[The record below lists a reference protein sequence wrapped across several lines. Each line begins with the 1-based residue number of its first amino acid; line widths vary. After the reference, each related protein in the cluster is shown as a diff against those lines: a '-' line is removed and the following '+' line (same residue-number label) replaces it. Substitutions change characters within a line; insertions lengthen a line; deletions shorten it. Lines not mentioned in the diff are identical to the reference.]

1 MVINIYYGGR
11 GVIDDP
17 TKPVIERMQKVLEEL
32 RVSVVLYNLYEYKNT
47 IPTLSQTVKDADGII
62 LASTVE
68 WFGMGGYMLQFLDAC
83 WQFGDKSRIS
93 EIYMMPVV
101 IAKTYGERQV
111 LADLSNAWETLGGR
125 VLTGLSGYIDNP
137 LDLEVNPDYIAIVET
152 LAEKLYRG
160 VNQREKV
167 FPSSKKALTERVGTP
182 NPLDLSVPEAE
193 QLSKYVSDEN
203 YVKTQKE
210 DIQEL
215 AVHFKGMLMSEDAGS
230 EEEYI
235 DEIRKAFKPS
245 PDGSGTFVVKIDEKK
260 NDLIIEVSGPKI
272 DVRYDKSSGGD
283 IVMSMKRN
291 VMEDIV
297 SGRMSFQRAFMSGA
311 MASMKGDFSLL
322 AGIDKVLSFAHD

>member
-1 MVINIYYGGR
+1 MVIHIYYGGR

-17 TKPVIERMQKVLEEL
+17 TRPVIERMQKVLEEL
-32 RVSVVLYNLYEYKNT
+32 RVNVVLYNLYEYKSS
-47 IPTLSQTVKDADGII
+47 IPTLSQTIKDADGIV

-68 WFGMGGYMLQFLDAC
+68 WYGMGGYMLEFLDAL

-111 LADLSNAWETLGGR
+111 LADLSNAWETLGGK

-137 LDLEVNPDYIAIVET
+137 LDLEVNQDYIALVEAQ
-152 LAEKLYRG
+152 AERLYRG
-160 VNQREKV
+160 VNQREKT
-167 FPSSKKALTERVGTP
+167 FPSSKNALTERVGTP
-182 NPLDLSVPEAE
+182 NPLHLSVPEAE
-193 QLSKYVSDEN
+193 QLSEYVSDEN

-235 DEIRKAFKPS
+235 GDIKKAFKPS
-245 PDGSGTFVVKIDEKK
+245 PDVSGVFVIDIAEKK
-260 NDLIIEVSGPKI
+260 NDLIIDISGAKL
-272 DVRYDKSSGGD
+272 DVKYDKASSCD
-283 IVMSMKRN
+283 VKMTMKRD

-297 SGRMSFQRAFMSGA
+297 SGRMTFQRAFMSGA
-311 MASMKGDFSLL
+311 MAGMQGNFSLL
-322 AGIDKVLSFAHD
+322 GGLDKVLIFKH

>member
-1 MVINIYYGGR
+1 MVIHIYYGGR

-17 TKPVIERMQKVLEEL
+17 TRPVIERMQKVLEEL
-32 RVSVVLYNLYEYKNT
+32 RVNVVLYNLYEYKNT

-101 IAKTYGERQV
+101 IARTYGEKQV
-111 LADLSNAWETLGGR
+111 LADLANAWETLGGK
-125 VLTGLSGYIDNP
+125 VLTGLSGYVDNP
-137 LDLEVNPDYIAIVET
+137 LDLDVNPDYISIVESQ
-152 LAEKLYRG
+152 AEKLYRG
-160 VNQREKV
+160 VNQKEKV

-203 YVKTQKE
+203 YVRTQKE

-235 DEIRKAFKPS
+235 TEIKRAFNPS
-245 PDGSGTFVVKIDEKK
+245 PDVAGTFVVSIEEKK
-260 NDLIIEVSGPKI
+260 NDLIIAVQGARI
-272 DVRYDKSSGGD
+272 DVRYDKTD
-283 IVMSMKRN
+283 AFDVKMKMNRD

-297 SGRMSFQRAFMSGA
+297 TGRMSFQRAFMSGA
-311 MASMKGDFSLL
+311 MASMKGDFGMLSSL
-322 AGIDKVLSFAHD
+322 DKVLSFTR

>member
-111 LADLSNAWETLGGR
+111 MADLSNAWETLGGR

-245 PDGSGTFVVKIDEKK
+245 PDVSGTFVVKIDEKK

-283 IVMSMKRN
+283 ILMSMKRN

>member
-1 MVINIYYGGR
+1 MVIHIYYGGR

-17 TKPVIERMQKVLEEL
+17 TRPVIERMQKVLEEL
-32 RVSVVLYNLYEYKNT
+32 RVNVVLYNLYEFKNT
-47 IPTLSQTVKDADGII
+47 IPTLSQTVKDADGIV

-68 WFGMGGYMLQFLDAC
+68 WFGMGGYMLEFLDSV

-93 EIYMMPVV
+93 EIYMMPIV

-111 LADLSNAWETLGGR
+111 IADLSNAWETLGGK

-137 LDLEVNPDYIAIVET
+137 LDLEVNQDYIALIEAQ
-152 LAEKLYRG
+152 AERLYRG
-160 VNQREKV
+160 VNQREKT
-167 FPSSKKALTERVGTP
+167 FPSSKNALTERVGTP
-182 NPLDLSVPEAE
+182 NPLHLSVPEAE
-193 QLSKYVSDEN
+193 QLSEYVSDEN

-235 DEIRKAFKPS
+235 GDIKRAFKPS
-245 PDGSGTFVVKIDEKK
+245 ADVSGVFVVDIAEKK
-260 NDLIIEVSGPKI
+260 NDLIIEISGAKL
-272 DVRYDKSSGGD
+272 DVKYDKAPAAD
-283 IVMSMKRN
+283 VKMTMKRD

-297 SGRMSFQRAFMSGA
+297 SGRMTFQRAFMSGA
-311 MASMKGDFSLL
+311 MGGMQGNFSLL
-322 AGIDKVLSFAHD
+322 GGLDKVLVFTH

>member
-1 MVINIYYGGR
+1 MVIHIYYGGR

-17 TKPVIERMQKVLEEL
+17 TRPVIERMQKVLEEL
-32 RVSVVLYNLYEYKNT
+32 RVKVVLYNLYEYKNT
-47 IPTLSQTVKDADGII
+47 IPTLSQTVKDADGIV

-111 LADLSNAWETLGGR
+111 IADLANAWETLGGK
-125 VLTGLSGYIDNP
+125 VLTGISGYIDNP
-137 LDLEVNPDYIAIVET
+137 LDLEVNSEYISVIESF
-152 LAEKLYRG
+152 AEKLYRG
-160 VNQREKV
+160 VNQREKNL
-167 FPSSKKALTERVGTP
+167 PSSKNVLTQRVGTP
-182 NPLDLSVPEAE
+182 NPLNLSVPEAE
-193 QLSKYVSDEN
+193 QLSEYVSDEN
-203 YVKTQKE
+203 YVRTQKE

-215 AVHFKGMLMSEDAGS
+215 AVHFKGILMSEDAGS

-235 DEIRKAFKPS
+235 TDIKRAFKPAQ
-245 PDGSGTFVVKIDEKK
+245 GVSGVFVLDIEEKK
-260 NDLIIEVSGPKI
+260 KDLIIEITGPKI
-272 DVRYDKSSGGD
+272 DVRYDKADTCD
-283 IVMSMKRN
+283 IRMTLNRN

-311 MASMKGDFSLL
+311 MAGMKGEFSLL
-322 AGIDKVLSFAHD
+322 SGLDKVLVFTH

>member
-1 MVINIYYGGR
+1 MVIHIYYGGR

-17 TKPVIERMQKVLEEL
+17 TRPVIERMQKVLEEL
-32 RVSVVLYNLYEYKNT
+32 RVTVVLYNLYEYKSS
-47 IPTLSQTVKDADGII
+47 IPTLSQTIKDADGIV

-68 WFGMGGYMLQFLDAC
+68 WYGMGGYMLEFLDAL

-111 LADLSNAWETLGGR
+111 LADLSNAWETLGGK

-137 LDLEVNPDYIAIVET
+137 LDLEVNQDYIALVEAQ
-152 LAEKLYRG
+152 AERLYRG
-160 VNQREKV
+160 VNQREKT
-167 FPSSKKALTERVGTP
+167 FPSSKNALTERVGTP
-182 NPLDLSVPEAE
+182 NPLHLSVPEAE
-193 QLSKYVSDEN
+193 QLSEYVSDEN

-235 DEIRKAFKPS
+235 GDIKKAFKPS
-245 PDGSGTFVVKIDEKK
+245 PDVSGVFVIDIAEKK
-260 NDLIIEVSGPKI
+260 NDLIIDISGAKL
-272 DVRYDKSSGGD
+272 DVKYDKASSCD
-283 IVMSMKRN
+283 VKMTMKRD

-297 SGRMSFQRAFMSGA
+297 SGRMTFQRAFMSGA
-311 MASMKGDFSLL
+311 MAGMQGNFSLL
-322 AGIDKVLSFAHD
+322 GGLDKVLIFKH

>member
-215 AVHFKGMLMSEDAGS
+215 AVHFKGLLMSEDAGS

-245 PDGSGTFVVKIDEKK
+245 PDVSGTFVVKIDEKK

>member
-1 MVINIYYGGR
+1 MVIHIYYGGR

-17 TKPVIERMQKVLEEL
+17 TRPVIERMQKVLEEL
-32 RVSVVLYNLYEYKNT
+32 RVKVVLYNLYEYKNT
-47 IPTLSQTVKDADGII
+47 IPTLSQTVKDADGIV

-111 LADLSNAWETLGGR
+111 IADLANAWETLGGK
-125 VLTGLSGYIDNP
+125 VLTGISGYIDNP
-137 LDLEVNPDYIAIVET
+137 LDLEVNSEYISVIESF
-152 LAEKLYRG
+152 AEKLYRG
-160 VNQREKV
+160 VNQREKTL
-167 FPSSKKALTERVGTP
+167 PSSKNVLTQRVGTP
-182 NPLDLSVPEAE
+182 NPLNLSVPEAE
-193 QLSKYVSDEN
+193 QLSEYVSDEN
-203 YVKTQKE
+203 YVRTQKE

-215 AVHFKGMLMSEDAGS
+215 AVHFKGILMSEDAGS

-235 DEIRKAFKPS
+235 TDIKRAFKPAQ
-245 PDGSGTFVVKIDEKK
+245 GVSGVFVLDIEEKK
-260 NDLIIEVSGPKI
+260 KDLIIEITGPKI
-272 DVRYDKSSGGD
+272 DVRYDKADACD
-283 IVMSMKRN
+283 IRMTLNRN

-311 MASMKGDFSLL
+311 MAGMKGEFSLL
-322 AGIDKVLSFAHD
+322 NGLDKVLVFTH

>member
-1 MVINIYYGGR
+1 MVIHIYYGGR

-17 TKPVIERMQKVLEEL
+17 TRPVIERMQKVLEEL
-32 RVSVVLYNLYEYKNT
+32 RVNVVLYNLYEFKNT
-47 IPTLSQTVKDADGII
+47 IPTLSQTVKDADGIV

-68 WFGMGGYMLQFLDAC
+68 WFGMGGYMLEFLDSV
-83 WQFGDKSRIS
+83 WQFGDKSRIR

-111 LADLSNAWETLGGR
+111 IADLSNAWETLGGK

-137 LDLEVNPDYIAIVET
+137 LDLEVNQDYISLIEAQ
-152 LAEKLYRG
+152 AERLYRG
-160 VNQREKV
+160 VNQREKT
-167 FPSSKKALTERVGTP
+167 FPSSKSALTERVGTP
-182 NPLDLSVPEAE
+182 NPLHLSVPEAE
-193 QLSKYVSDEN
+193 QLSEYVSDEN

-235 DEIRKAFKPS
+235 GDIKKAFKPS
-245 PDGSGTFVVKIDEKK
+245 ADVSGTFVVDIAEKK
-260 NDLIIEVSGPKI
+260 NDLIIDIHGAKLEVK
-272 DVRYDKSSGGD
+272 YDKAAAAD
-283 IVMSMKRN
+283 VKMTMKRD

-311 MASMKGDFSLL
+311 MTGMQGNFSLL
-322 AGIDKVLSFAHD
+322 GGLDKVLDFTH

>member
-245 PDGSGTFVVKIDEKK
+245 PDVSGTFVVKIDEKK

>member
-245 PDGSGTFVVKIDEKK
+245 PDVSGTFVVKIDEKK

-311 MASMKGDFSLL
+311 MDSMKGDFSLL

>member
-1 MVINIYYGGR
+1 
-11 GVIDDP
+11 
-17 TKPVIERMQKVLEEL
+17 
-32 RVSVVLYNLYEYKNT
+32 
-47 IPTLSQTVKDADGII
+47 
-62 LASTVE
+62 
-68 WFGMGGYMLQFLDAC
+68 
-83 WQFGDKSRIS
+83 
-93 EIYMMPVV
+93 MPVV

-111 LADLSNAWETLGGR
+111 MADLSNAWETLGGR

-245 PDGSGTFVVKIDEKK
+245 PDVSGTFVVKIDEKK

-311 MASMKGDFSLL
+311 MDSMKGDFSLL

>member
-167 FPSSKKALTERVGTP
+167 FPSSKKSLTERVGTP

-245 PDGSGTFVVKIDEKK
+245 PDVSGTFVVKIDEKK

>member
-1 MVINIYYGGR
+1 MVIHIYYGGR

-17 TKPVIERMQKVLEEL
+17 TRPVIERMQKVLEEL
-32 RVSVVLYNLYEYKNT
+32 RVNVVLYNLYEYKST
-47 IPTLSQTVKDADGII
+47 IPTLSQTIKDADGIV

-68 WFGMGGYMLQFLDAC
+68 WYGMGGYMLEFLDAL

-111 LADLSNAWETLGGR
+111 LADLSNAWETLGGK

-137 LDLEVNPDYIAIVET
+137 LDLEVNQDYIALVEAQ
-152 LAEKLYRG
+152 AERLYRG
-160 VNQREKV
+160 VNQREKT
-167 FPSSKKALTERVGTP
+167 FPSSKNALTERVGTP
-182 NPLDLSVPEAE
+182 NPLHLSVPEAE
-193 QLSKYVSDEN
+193 QLSEYVSDEN

-235 DEIRKAFKPS
+235 GDIKKAFKPS
-245 PDGSGTFVVKIDEKK
+245 PDVSGVFVIDIAEKK
-260 NDLIIEVSGPKI
+260 NDLIIDISGAKL
-272 DVRYDKSSGGD
+272 DVKYDKASSCD
-283 IVMSMKRN
+283 VKMTMKRD

-297 SGRMSFQRAFMSGA
+297 SGRMTFQRAFMSGA
-311 MASMKGDFSLL
+311 MAGMQGNFSLL
-322 AGIDKVLSFAHD
+322 GGLDKVLIFKH

>member
-1 MVINIYYGGR
+1 
-11 GVIDDP
+11 
-17 TKPVIERMQKVLEEL
+17 
-32 RVSVVLYNLYEYKNT
+32 
-47 IPTLSQTVKDADGII
+47 LSQTIKDADGIV

-68 WFGMGGYMLQFLDAC
+68 WYGMGGYMLEFLDAL

-111 LADLSNAWETLGGR
+111 LADLSNAWETLGGK

-137 LDLEVNPDYIAIVET
+137 LDLEVNQDYIALVEAQ
-152 LAEKLYRG
+152 AERLYRG
-160 VNQREKV
+160 VNQREKT
-167 FPSSKKALTERVGTP
+167 FPSSKNALTERVGTP
-182 NPLDLSVPEAE
+182 NPLHLSVPEAE
-193 QLSKYVSDEN
+193 QLSEYVSDEN

-235 DEIRKAFKPS
+235 GDIKKAFKPS
-245 PDGSGTFVVKIDEKK
+245 PDVSGVFVIDIAEKK
-260 NDLIIEVSGPKI
+260 NDLIIDISGAKL
-272 DVRYDKSSGGD
+272 DVKYDKASSCD
-283 IVMSMKRN
+283 VKMTMKRD

-297 SGRMSFQRAFMSGA
+297 SGRMTFQRAFMSGA
-311 MASMKGDFSLL
+311 MAGMQGNFSLL
-322 AGIDKVLSFAHD
+322 GGLDKVLIFKH